1 MGLTNSKDFLS
12 GKYITAV
19 IIDKGNRSFS
29 VPIKNVIDDYFMA
42 TISKQRYVFMFEGQ
56 RIITWRHTGRKTM
69 RYILYT
75 TDHYKPLSP
84 QHNKELEMILKDNHL
99 PLVDNKLL
107 ALFDLLGKR
116 EKAEKDKAFEDHD
129 LEKVLEIVAKDADF
143 PEVEENLRNFFE
155 RLDAKTIIT
164 PVKAISEFLTAELKT
179 TDAKIFGDLEGQ
191 VKRTEKEQR
200 AMSNTV
206 VDAKKPWLII
216 AILGLVVVGLAVL
229 GLWMYSSGGL
239 NGIIPQ
245 LPGSTVPGAVQG
257 TLTTQQVMA
266 KYPTPEAL
274 KSAIDNG
281 TLKISQLNAES
292 KKFLDS
298 YKPQIAAVPL
308 TGSH

>member
-19 IIDKGNRSFS
+19 IIDRGNRAFS
-29 VPIKNVIDDYFMA
+29 IPIKNVIDDYFMA
-42 TISKQRYVFMFEGQ
+42 TISKQRYIFMFEGQ

-69 RYILYT
+69 RFILYT
-75 TDHYKPLSP
+75 TDHYMPLAP
-84 QHNKELEMILKDNHL
+84 QENKELELILKDNNL

-116 EKAEKDKAFEDHD
+116 EKAAKDKAFEEHD
-129 LEKVLEIVAKDADF
+129 LEKVLASVAKDPNF

-155 RLDAKTIIT
+155 RLDTKKIIT
-164 PVKAISEFLTAELKT
+164 PVKAISEFITGELKT

-206 VDAKKPWLII
+206 TDAKKPWLII

-229 GLWMYSSGGL
+229 GLWMYSSGGINL
-239 NGIIPQ
+239 PQ
-245 LPGSTVPGAVQG
+245 IGPTLPGTTHTGP
-257 TLTTQQVMA
+257 LTTQEVMS

-274 KSAIDNG
+274 KKAIDSG
-281 TLKISQLNAES
+281 EIKLSDLNAES
-292 KKFLDS
+292 KKMLDS
-298 YKPQIAAVPL
+298 YKPPL
-308 TGSH
+308 VVAGSH